1 MKPEAKLKL
10 PDKDPIPINEL
21 ARVLDVH
28 VSTVFRWG
36 SPRGVR
42 GQRLRLLRLGG
53 RTYVERAAWD
63 AFVCALNSPSAD
75 TAKMEAQQAGDQPVV
90 DAELDAAGF

>member
-1 MKPEAKLKL
+1 MKHDIKLNLPE
-10 PDKDPIPINEL
+10 KDPMPINEL

-28 VSTVFRWG
+28 ISTVVRWG

-42 GQRLRLLRLGG
+42 GQRLRLTRIGG
-53 RTYVERAAWD
+53 RTYVRRVDWD
-63 AFVCALNSPSAD
+63 AFLRALNSPPAD
-75 TAKMEAQQAGDQPVV
+75 TADVAAPQVNDQAVV